1 MINYKRLKIFVIF
14 WIFSLIFIELF
25 LFRVQFNVIFK
36 GYTNPS
42 IKRGIIYDRK
52 SEELAFNINKNSLA
66 INPLNIS
73 KKEKNELIERLSK
86 DLNISKDIL
95 KTKFNSNSNFVWIKR
110 ILTSYEL
117 NRVKRYLAN
126 NRIFLVEESYRAYPV
141 SLATSPLLGLVGV
154 DNQGLYGLE
163 AILDPWLRE
172 GKNIYLTI
180 DKKMQIICG
189 NYLKKGIE
197 SYKAKGG
204 MIGIIDVNTGEMLA
218 LAVMPSFDVEE
229 EGIWNILESLRDYY
243 PLNAIYEPGSVF
255 KIITAIIALEENLID
270 PMKEI
275 ECKVEENIDGH
286 MIKCVKRHGKV
297 NLEKAI
303 VESCNIYFYRLSKK
317 INPNL
322 WSKYIRLFNLDLPI
336 PGDIIVNSKDFL
348 ISNLKESD
356 FTRGTIGFGQG
367 IAISPIKLLWSFSC
381 IANKGWLNEL
391 HWIKKIEDQQGK
403 VIFNN
408 SPVRLSQIISEET
421 SNKILSYLYK
431 VVKEGTANSLN
442 WKGYNI
448 AGKTGTAQI
457 SVKDGYKNN
466 ALNHF
471 FFGYL
476 FLPEKTYAIIFMLQ
490 EPKIGNYARETVVPL
505 FGEIVKNLV
514 IYGRMVN

>member
-1 MINYKRLKIFVIF
+1 MINYRRLKIFVIF
-14 WIFSLIFIELF
+14 WIFSLFFIKLF
-25 LFRVQFNVIFK
+25 LFRVQFNVTFK
-36 GYTNPS
+36 GYANPS
-42 IKRGIIYDRK
+42 IKRGIIYDRNG
-52 SEELAFNINKNSLA
+52 EELAFNINKNSLA

-73 KKEKNELIERLSK
+73 KEEKNELIERLSK
-86 DLNISKDIL
+86 DLNISKDTL

-110 ILTSYEL
+110 ILTSCEL
-117 NRVKRYLAN
+117 NRVRRYLAN
-126 NRIFLVEESYRAYPV
+126 NKIFLVEEPHRAYPV

-218 LAVMPSFDVEE
+218 LAVMPSFDVEK
-229 EGIWNILESLRDYY
+229 EGIWNILEGLRDYY

-270 PMKEI
+270 PIKEI
-275 ECKVEENIDGH
+275 ECKDKENIDGH
-286 MIKCVKRHGKV
+286 MIKCVKGHGKV

-322 WSKYIRLFNLDLPI
+322 WNKYIRLFNLDLPI

-356 FTRGTIGFGQG
+356 FTRGTVGFGQG
-367 IAISPIKLLWSFSC
+367 VALSPIKLLWSFSC

-457 SVKDGYKNN
+457 SVRNGYKNN

-476 FLPEKTYAIIFMLQ
+476 FLSEKTYAIIVMLQ
-490 EPKIGNYARETVVPL
+490 EPKIGNYARETVVPI
-505 FGEIVKNLV
+505 FGEILKKLV
-514 IYGRMVN
+514 IYGRMIN